1 MELFDYIN
9 DASYDKK
16 DAFKDLPEREE
27 KRYPA
32 YLVNRYFS
40 FLPDT
45 VFFANEMNLRSHADG
60 KLKHH
65 FYLHGLRKKKRFTKW
80 FKTEEVPNLEF
91 IKQVYECSDRKAK
104 EYLTIL
110 TQQQIDNLKETYHH
124 LIVKKT

>member
-16 DAFKDLPEREE
+16 DAFNNLPEREE

-32 YLVNRYFS
+32 YLINRYFS

-45 VFFANEMNLRSHADG
+45 IFFANEMNIRSHLDN

-80 FKTEEVPNLEF
+80 FKNEEIPDLEF
-91 IKQVYECSDRKAK
+91 IKQVYACSDRKAK
-104 EYLTIL
+104 EYLTL
-110 TQQQIDNLKETYHH
+110 LSSDQIQHLKETHHH
-124 LIVKKT
+124 LITKKT

>member
-16 DAFKDLPEREE
+16 DVLRDVPDREE

-45 VFFANEMNLRSHADG
+45 LFFANEMNIRSH
-60 KLKHH
+60 
-65 FYLHGLRKKKRFTKW
+65 
-80 FKTEEVPNLEF
+80 
-91 IKQVYECSDRKAK
+91 
-104 EYLTIL
+104 
-110 TQQQIDNLKETYHH
+110 
-124 LIVKKT
+124 